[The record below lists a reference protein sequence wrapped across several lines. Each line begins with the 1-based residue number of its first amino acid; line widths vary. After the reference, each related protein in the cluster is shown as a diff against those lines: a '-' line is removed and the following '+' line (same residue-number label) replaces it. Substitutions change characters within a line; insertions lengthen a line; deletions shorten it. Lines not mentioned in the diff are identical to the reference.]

1 LVKKGEIKLVLSKIH
16 GNFTR
21 SNKMRVSEFIK
32 KHVKPLLCVAGLGIG
47 FINGFFGGGGGM
59 LCVPVLAGI
68 AGLST
73 KQSHA
78 TALAVMLPLSLFSLH
93 CYAQA
98 APLCDLQFFAVFF
111 PSLAGGAV
119 GAWLLGRLSVVV
131 LNRIFATVMALSGIL
146 LLF

>member
-1 LVKKGEIKLVLSKIH
+1 MAHFIKRSLLVL
-16 GNFTR
+16 
-21 SNKMRVSEFIK
+21 
-32 KHVKPLLCVAGLGIG
+32 LLGALAGFLNGLLGA
-47 FINGFFGGGGGM
+47 GGGIP
-59 LCVPVLAGI
+59 LVL
-68 AGLST
+68 GLT
-73 KQSHA
+73 LLFGKKA
-78 TALAVMLPLSLFSLH
+78 ANGRRIFTTALAVMLPLSLFSFL
-93 CYAQA
+93 CYTQA